1 MREGC
6 SIYQTDQNTE
16 GLQLEKSSDVRNY
29 PPPIPSPGPRPPL
42 HLHHHL
48 SHSAPPFS
56 SQNNIIKTKYKSI
69 YFLYLQKS
77 LNRKIFLFLSGCI
90 KHVLRKY
97 FTRHIFSIF
106 HQTYL
111 QYISLDISLVYF
123 KRNLKNNYFI
133 LFFSQRLNFYPIITN
148 TNMIFPNIFYSI

>member
-1 MREGC
+1 MDRTGLCCKEREMREGC

-16 GLQLEKSSDVRNY
+16 GLQLEKSSDDRNY

-123 KRNLKNNYFI
+123 ERNLKNNYFI
-133 LFFSQRLNFYPIITN
+133 LFSLRGLISTR
-148 TNMIFPNIFYSI
+148 S